1 MIKGSLGEER
11 IVLLGRRLEVRDNN
25 LFFNG
30 EREKYWM
37 KVLFEFF
44 FNIMEYIFEI
54 IWSCIK

>member
-11 IVLLGRRLEVRDNN
+11 IVLSGRRLEVRDNN